1 MTSNWSEQ
9 LASTGILRCTLDWMA
24 SKHKNEIVSAFLL
37 SRVPEKCSKDTH
49 QRFKLG
55 LGDWTESS
63 SEEESE
69 KKTSHWHGKS

>member
-1 MTSNWSEQ
+1 M
-9 LASTGILRCTLDWMA
+9 DWMA
-24 SKHKNEIVSAFLL
+24 SKRKNETVSAFSL
-37 SRVPEKCSKDTH
+37 SRVPEKSSKDAH

-69 KKTSHWHGKS
+69 KKKIATGTEKAKTEPGQEGTRS